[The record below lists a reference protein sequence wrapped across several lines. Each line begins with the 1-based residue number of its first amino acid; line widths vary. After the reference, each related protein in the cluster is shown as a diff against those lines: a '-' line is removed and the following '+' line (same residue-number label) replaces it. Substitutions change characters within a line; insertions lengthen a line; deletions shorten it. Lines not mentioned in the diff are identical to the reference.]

1 MTYFLGLT
9 GGIATGKSAASTLF
23 KTLGV
28 PVIDADQVAHQV
40 MAENQT
46 VKEQI
51 AATFGDSLVIDG
63 QVDRHKLGQLVFG
76 QPTALAQLN
85 AITAP
90 VIRQA
95 LIAQMAAIKQAPVVV
110 VDIPL
115 LYEQGYAGLFD
126 GVAVVAVSHATQ
138 LARLMARN
146 QLTAEA
152 AELRI
157 ASQLPLAEKR
167 AQADY
172 ILENEGSLATLQ
184 AQIDSLLTKITD

>member
-1 MTYFLGLT
+1 
-9 GGIATGKSAASTLF
+9 
-23 KTLGV
+23 
-28 PVIDADQVAHQV
+28 
-40 MAENQT
+40 
-46 VKEQI
+46 
-51 AATFGDSLVIDG
+51 
-63 QVDRHKLGQLVFG
+63 
-76 QPTALAQLN
+76 
-85 AITAP
+85 
-90 VIRQA
+90 
-95 LIAQMAAIKQAPVVV
+95 MAAIKQASVVV

-115 LYEQGYAGLFD
+115 LYEQGYAELFD

>member
-9 GGIATGKSAASTLF
+9 GGIATGKSAASTIF

-46 VKEQI
+46 VKDQI
-51 AATFGDSLVIDG
+51 MATFGASLVIDG
-63 QVDRHKLGQLVFG
+63 QVDRHKLGALVFG
-76 QPTALAQLN
+76 QPAALAQLN

-95 LIAQMAAIKQAPVVV
+95 LIAQMATIKRAPVVV

-115 LYEQGYAGLFD
+115 LYEQDYVELFD
-126 GVAVVAVSHATQ
+126 GVAVVTVSHATQ

-146 QLTAEA
+146 QLSAEA

-157 ASQLPLAEKR
+157 ASQLSLAEKR
-167 AQADY
+167 ARANF

-184 AQIDSLLTKITD
+184 AQINSLLAKITK